1 MVDPK
6 RADAQGGAMLFDGR
20 TWHTA
25 LPNHGAQDRE
35 TLTIRYIPFSL
46 RSLGAVTNNAVVL
59 DAAGKLDTPMRR
71 QLLGLEYANGQANW
85 YDPVYCAATPRPDL
99 R

>member
-25 LPNHGAQDRE
+25 LPNHGTQDRE

-71 QLLGLEYANGQANW
+71 QLLGLEYASGQANW
-85 YDPVYCAATPRPDL
+85 FDPVYCAATPRPDL